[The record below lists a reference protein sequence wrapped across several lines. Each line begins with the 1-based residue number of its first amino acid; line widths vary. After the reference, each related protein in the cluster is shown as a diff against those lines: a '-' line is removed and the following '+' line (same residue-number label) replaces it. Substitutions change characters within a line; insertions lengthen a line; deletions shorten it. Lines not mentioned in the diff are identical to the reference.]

1 MVNDFNGGVDFVID
15 SLKSESHK
23 RTYRCCFKRLQ
34 EYLSSNNKKYSLAEA
49 VAWLE
54 LVKTLY
60 SKECFSKYRTA
71 VYRLDEYLT
80 TGQLNTPRRMLPF
93 DGAPKYACLS
103 QESRQLLDEALAV
116 TPYYGT
122 GKNSFRIAVADF
134 LFFVDSNKKPSS
146 ATEISYSLLKKYLCE
161 LKKTW
166 SYGAYRDRLNYIFSF
181 MSFIKSGM
189 ESDLFSAYH
198 GNSLMIF
205 TEELDGEIQAQ
216 ISEIQSNTKETSEAV
231 SAAYDKVYSVLEEK
245 VEAINPVAFKKY
257 KARWNSFFLFLTLNE
272 LSISEEMAAIWHQI
286 TGAHSTPLLRNIFST
301 KNTETKNI
309 YLLPSHTGAPEETE
323 SRGFSLLK
331 PRVQPED
338 NLQCW
343 SSSLLKE
350 YLDVERNRGK
360 AETTVQTQRYA
371 CVKFLVFAEQNGV
384 QSCEEITPKL
394 LNEYNIWDKHRTNEG
409 KKGYNSRVSRF
420 IEYLGETG
428 RVPQSLYLGLPCK
441 VAPQVRTVKILSEA
455 EIKAIY
461 EAKSKA
467 KTPIALRDTAIVM
480 LGLRM
485 GLRAGDIVS
494 IEFGDIEWKKQVLH
508 ITQNKT
514 GKPLSLPVPAEVGN
528 SIFRYIKD
536 GRPKSLLNN
545 IFVSHKAPFGKLPPD
560 ACAAG
565 LNRMLMTSSFN
576 KSPYGFHITRKTF
589 ASRLLQS
596 GNSVDSVVNLLG
608 HDGNHTVMKY
618 LATDDNKMRMCA
630 ISAGKVVGRND

>member
-1 MVNDFNGGVDFVID
+1 MVNDFNSGMDFVTS

-34 EYLSSNNKKYSLAEA
+34 EYLSSNNKNYSLAEA

-54 LVKTLY
+54 LVKARY
-60 SKECFSKYRTA
+60 SKKCFSEYRTA

-93 DGAPKYACLS
+93 DGAPKYARLS
-103 QESRQLLDEALAV
+103 QESRQLLDDALAV
-116 TPYYGT
+116 TNYYGT
-122 GKNSFRIAVADF
+122 GKNSFRIAVSDF
-134 LFFVDSNKKPSS
+134 LFYVDSRNITSNLQTP
-146 ATEISYSLLKKYLCE
+146 YSLLKEYLMN
-161 LKKTW
+161 LKRIW
-166 SYGAYRDRLNYIFSF
+166 PYNAYRDRLNYIFSF
-181 MSFIKSGM
+181 MSFIKNGM

-198 GNSLMIF
+198 GNSLMFF
-205 TEELDGEIQAQ
+205 TEELDDEIQAQ
-216 ISEIQSNTKETSEAV
+216 INEIQSNAKKSSEAV
-231 SAAYDKVYSVLEEK
+231 IAAYDKVYFVLKEK

-272 LSISEEMAAIWHQI
+272 LSISEEMVAIWHQI
-286 TGAHSTPLLRNIFST
+286 AGANSTPLLRNIFPT

-309 YLLPSHTGAPEETE
+309 YLLSSHAGTPEKTE
-323 SRGFSLLK
+323 SRKFSLLN

-338 NLQCW
+338 NLQHW
-343 SSSLLKE
+343 SSSLLTE
-350 YLDVERNRGK
+350 YLDIERKRGK
-360 AETTVQTQRYA
+360 AETTIQTQRYA
-371 CVKFLVFAEQNGV
+371 CVKFLTFVEQSGI
-384 QSCEEITPKL
+384 QSCEEITPQL
-394 LNEYNIWDKHRTNEG
+394 LIKYNIWDKHKTNEG
-409 KKGYNSRVSRF
+409 KKCYNSRISRF
-420 IEYLGETG
+420 VKYLGETG

-441 VAPQVRTVKILSEA
+441 VAPQVRTVKILNET

-461 EAKSKA
+461 EAKSEA
-467 KTPIALRDTAIVM
+467 KTPIALRDAAIVM

-494 IEFGDIEWKKQVLH
+494 IRFCDIDWRKQVLH

-514 GKPLSLPVPAEVGN
+514 GKSLLLPIPTEVGN

-536 GRPKSLLNN
+536 GRPKSLINN
-545 IFVSHKAPFGKLPPD
+545 IFVSHKAPFGNLPSD
-560 ACAAG
+560 ACADS
-565 LNRMLMTSSFN
+565 LNRMLMTSSF
-576 KSPYGFHITRKTF
+576 KKQPYGFHITRKTF

-618 LATDDNKMRMCA
+618 LATDDTKMRMCA
-630 ISAGKVVGRND
+630 ISAGKLVSRND